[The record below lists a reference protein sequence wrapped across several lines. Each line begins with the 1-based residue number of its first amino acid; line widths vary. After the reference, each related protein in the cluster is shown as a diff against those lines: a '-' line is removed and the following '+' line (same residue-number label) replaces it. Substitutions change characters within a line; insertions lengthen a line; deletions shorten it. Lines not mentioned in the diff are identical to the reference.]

1 MYIRL
6 INNAMLA
13 YNNSK
18 TDWAQE
24 YWLGVVQSLIQSME
38 AHKELH

>member
-24 YWLGVVQSLIQSME
+24 YWLGVVQSLIKSME
-38 AHKELH
+38 ARKELH

>member
-38 AHKELH
+38 ARKELH

>member
-38 AHKELH
+38 ARKEVH